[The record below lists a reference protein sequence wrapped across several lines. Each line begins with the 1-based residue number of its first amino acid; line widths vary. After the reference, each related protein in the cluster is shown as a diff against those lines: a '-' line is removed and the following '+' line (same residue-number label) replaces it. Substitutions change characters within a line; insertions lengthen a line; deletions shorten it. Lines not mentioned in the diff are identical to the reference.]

1 MPCPGVAES
10 AASGPRLT
18 AWPHTKKGWHK
29 ANDGVGVS
37 PGNTNSETK
46 WRKLASR
53 QKRQPPNIY
62 SNTPVIFAA
71 MESTAICVNCT
82 LQPFV
87 YTRDSK
93 KRFTEQ

>member
-10 AASGPRLT
+10 AASGPGST

-46 WRKLASR
+46 WRKTRVAS
-53 QKRQPPNIY
+53 KE
-62 SNTPVIFAA
+62 AA
-71 MESTAICVNCT
+71 
-82 LQPFV
+82 P
-87 YTRDSK
+87 
-93 KRFTEQ
+93 